1 VIEGRTGDR
10 WDSSFLVVISD
21 LKKIKQSK
29 KIICLFFIKE
39 PHYDMFMTA
48 WNIVEILF
56 NLKQI

>member
-1 VIEGRTGDR
+1 MIEGRTGDR

-39 PHYDMFMTA
+39 PRYDMFMTT